1 MKTLH
6 TSDWHLGR
14 SLYGRKRYDEFSA
27 FLNWLLETIK
37 AESIE
42 VLLIAGDIFDTSTPS
57 NQAQALYYQFLAR
70 VGHTCCRHVVV
81 IGGNHD
87 SPSFLNAPKALLQAL
102 NVYVVG
108 AMTEKPEDE
117 VIVLKNHQSQIEA
130 IVCAVPYLRDKDIRT
145 VEAGETIDDKN
156 NKLIEG
162 LRAHYAQVC
171 RYAELQRQMHELQ
184 NSKQEIPIIGMG
196 HLFAAGAKTID
207 GDGVRELY
215 VGSLAHVGHD
225 IFPACID
232 YMALGHLHVPQCISG
247 IEFMRYSGSPIA
259 MGFGESKQQKQV
271 VTIEFEGKLPVINKI
286 HVPCFQRLERVSG
299 DIEAIQNKI
308 SELKTQRDSIWLE
321 VEYTGSEI
329 IGNLREIMEESV
341 SESTIEIQRIKN
353 KQLIHRM
360 IHKVNEDETLDDLT
374 THDIFQRC
382 LASSNVPDEQW
393 PELLDS
399 YNEILQLMQ
408 NEDVNAE

>member
-1 MKTLH
+1 MFNTLLGMLSADMAIDLGTANTLVYVKGKGIVLNEPSVVALKTTGGVKEVLAVGEAAKMM
-6 TSDWHLGR
+6 LGR
-14 SLYGRKRYDEFSA
+14 
-27 FLNWLLETIK
+27 
-37 AESIE
+37 
-42 VLLIAGDIFDTSTPS
+42 TP
-57 NQAQALYYQFLAR
+57 
-70 VGHTCCRHVVV
+70 
-81 IGGNHD
+81 
-87 SPSFLNAPKALLQAL
+87 
-102 NVYVVG
+102 
-108 AMTEKPEDE
+108 
-117 VIVLKNHQSQIEA
+117 
-130 IVCAVPYLRDKDIRT
+130 
-145 VEAGETIDDKN
+145 
-156 NKLIEG
+156 
-162 LRAHYAQVC
+162 
-171 RYAELQRQMHELQ
+171 
-184 NSKQEIPIIGMG
+184 
-196 HLFAAGAKTID
+196 
-207 GDGVRELY
+207 
-215 VGSLAHVGHD
+215 
-225 IFPACID
+225 
-232 YMALGHLHVPQCISG
+232 
-247 IEFMRYSGSPIA
+247 
-259 MGFGESKQQKQV
+259 
-271 VTIEFEGKLPVINKI
+271 
-286 HVPCFQRLERVSG
+286 G